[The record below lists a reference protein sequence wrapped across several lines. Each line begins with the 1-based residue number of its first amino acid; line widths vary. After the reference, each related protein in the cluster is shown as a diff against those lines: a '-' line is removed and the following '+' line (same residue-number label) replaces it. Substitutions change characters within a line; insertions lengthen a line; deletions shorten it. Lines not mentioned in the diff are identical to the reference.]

1 MDNYLYLVQVHIDM
15 ENKNI
20 MEIGNLIN
28 NMDMEYIII

>member
-1 MDNYLYLVQVHIDM
+1 MDNYLYLVQVLIDM

-28 NMDMEYIII
+28 NMDMGYIII